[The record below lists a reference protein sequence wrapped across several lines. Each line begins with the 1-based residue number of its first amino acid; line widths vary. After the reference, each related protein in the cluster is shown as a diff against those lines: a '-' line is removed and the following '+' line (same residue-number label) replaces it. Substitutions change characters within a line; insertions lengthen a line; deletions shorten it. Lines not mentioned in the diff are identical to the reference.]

1 MDTQNLKA
9 FLLVAETGSFSL
21 AAQKLHLTQPAVSKR
36 VAQLEE
42 QLNVTLFDRIGRT
55 INTTE
60 AGDALLPHAR
70 AVQLELQA
78 AEQSVRDLAGEV
90 RGRLRLATSHHIGLH
105 HLPPVLSYFSKT
117 YPAVQLDIEFMDSE
131 QAYELTLRGERDRQG
146 HEQGNRS
153 ESHGIEPDQVFG
165 GHSEE

>member
-70 AVQLELQA
+70 AVQLE
-78 AEQSVRDLAGEV
+78 
-90 RGRLRLATSHHIGLH
+90 
-105 HLPPVLSYFSKT
+105 
-117 YPAVQLDIEFMDSE
+117 
-131 QAYELTLRGERDRQG
+131 
-146 HEQGNRS
+146 
-153 ESHGIEPDQVFG
+153 
-165 GHSEE
+165 